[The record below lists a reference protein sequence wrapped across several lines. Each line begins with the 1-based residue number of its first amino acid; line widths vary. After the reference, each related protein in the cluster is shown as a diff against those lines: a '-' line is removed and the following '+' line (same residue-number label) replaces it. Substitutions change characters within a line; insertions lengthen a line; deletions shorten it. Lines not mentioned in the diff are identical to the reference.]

1 MYDTKL
7 TSPASMDKYLD
18 DVLEYFKGQRQLKA
32 LPKELQSTAKL
43 LNDEIMEVKNT
54 FAKILPKDSLIKN
67 ELLKNIKGYMR
78 KSYSILQIL
87 ITVWPKTLKYL
98 KTLWIL

>member
-18 DVLEYFKGQRQLKA
+18 DTLEYFKGQRQLKT

-78 KSYSILQIL
+78 KSYSIF
-87 ITVWPKTLKYL
+87 TNPKQCS
-98 KTLWIL
+98 